1 MRRLTRTVSRA
12 AAAILLAVIALW
24 MASEVVISIAARG
37 RIYDTAAHV
46 PTRKAALVLGTS
58 KFVAG
63 GRPNLHY
70 LYRMDAAAELFKAGK
85 AEYVI
90 VSGNGT
96 DRHYNEPKMMRAD
109 LIERG
114 VPPERIY
121 CDYAGLRTLDSVVRA
136 EEVFG
141 AGDCIVVSQP
151 SHTERAIFIGRMRG
165 QDVIG
170 FNARNVSSLT
180 DPRTAIRERL
190 ARVLALLDM
199 TVLRKQPKF
208 LGEKVELGQ
217 SRAVPARDP
226 S

>member
-1 MRRLTRTVSRA
+1 MRRLIRTTSRA
-12 AAAILLAVIALW
+12 AAAILLAVVALW
-24 MASEVVISIAARG
+24 VASEAVISIAARG
-37 RIYDTAAHV
+37 RTYDLVDRV
-46 PTRKAALVLGTS
+46 PARKAALVLGTS

-85 AEYVI
+85 ARFVI
-90 VSGNGT
+90 VSGNGSEP
-96 DRHYNEPKMMRAD
+96 HYNEPKMMRAD
-109 LIERG
+109 LIARG
-114 VPPERIY
+114 VPPARIY

-136 EEVFG
+136 GEVFG

-151 SHTERAIFIGRMRG
+151 SHAERAIFIGRMRG

-170 FNARNVSSLT
+170 FNARNVPAST

-190 ARVLALLDM
+190 ARILALLDV

-208 LGEKVELGQ
+208 LGEKVELGSSQ
-217 SRAVPARDP
+217 PAPNHDP